1 MIMEGVEGE
10 KDGFEFKLKLVVDR
24 Y

>member
-24 Y
+24 G

>member
-10 KDGFEFKLKLVVDR
+10 INEFEFKLKLMVDR